1 VPETRRRNERNENMN
16 INWLNTPLV
25 EFWPD
30 LVGGVHYS
38 HGEGKAQKIMRNL
51 LKDIE
56 RAYDVLTLEEDT
68 QDGYR
73 FCYEGQVLII
83 RDGHRRY
90 EDLETLTLA
99 DLPAVLDTLKA
110 LEEEQRLLAK

>member
-1 VPETRRRNERNENMN
+1 MK
-16 INWLNTPLV
+16 INWSNTPLV

-30 LVGGVHYS
+30 LIGGVHYS
-38 HGEGKAQKIMRNL
+38 HGEGRAQEIMRNL

-68 QDGYR
+68 EDGYR
-73 FCYEGQVLII
+73 FCYEGQVPVI

-90 EDLETLTLA
+90 EDLEALTLA
-99 DLPAVLDTLKA
+99 DLPTVLDTLVA
-110 LEEEQRLLAK
+110 LEEEQRLWAK